1 MSELTLVI
9 ANKNYSSW
17 SLRAW
22 LYLKHTGARFNE
34 VRIGLGEPTTAERIA
49 LYSPSGRVPVLID
62 GSLTVWDSLAIC
74 EYLNETHA
82 GLSGWPGERAARA
95 EARAVAAEMHS
106 GFQALRSELPMNI
119 RARRRISPSPTAQA
133 DIARVISIWTR
144 CRNHHGASG
153 PWLFGA
159 FSIADAMYAPVVFRF
174 QTYGVTLSGQA
185 AEYAA
190 TVLADSPVKEWAAAA
205 KAETEVVAADE
216 AGSPV

>member
-9 ANKNYSSW
+9 GNKNYSSW

-22 LYLKHTGARFNE
+22 LFLKHTGARFNE
-34 VRIGLGEPTTAERIA
+34 VHIDLGEPGTAERIA

-62 GSLTVWDSLAIC
+62 NGLTVWDSLAIC

-119 RARRRISPSPTAQA
+119 RARRRLSPSPAAQA
-133 DIARVISIWTR
+133 DIDRVISIWTR
-144 CRNHHGASG
+144 CRNRHGASG
-153 PWLFGA
+153 PWLFGL
-159 FSIADAMYAPVVFRF
+159 FSIADAMFAPLVFRF
-174 QTYGVTLSGQA
+174 QTYGLTLSGQA

-190 TVLADSPVKEWAAAA
+190 TVLADPPVKQWVAAA
-205 KAETEVVAADE
+205 KAETAVVAADE